1 MKKYLELID
10 THTPGNRNDA
20 TPLFADTA
28 AFADLIDDLAEP
40 FLGESFEYV
49 AGIDALGF
57 ILGAGLALKLG
68 KGFLPL
74 RKGGKLPVAVIAR
87 EFSDYS
93 DQVKTLEL
101 RQGMIKA
108 GDRVLLADEWIETG
122 AQVEAAI
129 GLIESQGGKVI
140 GVATINIDVNP
151 RTARLMQQYRVHA
164 ICEGD

>member
-10 THTPGNRNDA
+10 THTQGNRNDV
-20 TPLFADTA
+20 TPLFADPG

-40 FLGESFEYV
+40 FRGEPFEYV

-57 ILGAGLALKLG
+57 ILGAALALKLG

-74 RKGGKLPVAVIAR
+74 RKGGKLPVAVISR

-93 DQVKTLEL
+93 GQVKTLEL

-122 AQVEAAI
+122 AQVKAAI
-129 GLIESQGGKVI
+129 GLIESQGGIVFGI
-140 GVATINIDVNP
+140 ASINIDNNLQ
-151 RTARLMQQYRVHA
+151 TESLMKKYRFHVLLS
-164 ICEGD
+164 GD